1 MADKHINH
9 KWFRI
14 VFRLFISSCLFSTAC
29 ESVNKAPSETKSV
42 SKPNQEIHTAA
53 ETIFLSDLT
62 KILQKVRLLEQ
73 EIDIATSKK
82 TMDHES
88 FSSLF
93 NTVVY
98 PRLLSCIKMTKKLH
112 PVTPTQV
119 TVHQNILSYLELRKT
134 AATVVRESSAKDPN
148 WLKPFNAHLDEAEKI
163 ALQLRKNIAKARTE
177 NANQTN

>member
-1 MADKHINH
+1 MADKHKNY

-14 VFRLFISSCLFSTAC
+14 VFRLFIASCIFSTAC
-29 ESVNKAPSETKSV
+29 ESFNTTPSETKSV
-42 SKPNQEIHTAA
+42 SKPNREIHISA

-62 KILQKVRLLEQ
+62 QILQKVRLLEQ

-82 TMDHES
+82 TIDHES
-88 FSSLF
+88 ISSLF

-112 PVTPTQV
+112 PVTPAQV
-119 TVHQNILSYLELRKT
+119 TVHQNTLSYLELRKT
-134 AATVVRESSAKDPN
+134 AATVVLESSAKDPN

-163 ALQLRKNIAKARTE
+163 AQQLRKNIAKARTE
-177 NANQTN
+177 NTNRTN